1 VKYRIYAKD
10 SLSLLMVGSVFE
22 RYMRKKEEKKRE
34 REREREREA
43 KLSMWVSQ
51 PGRQAVGPSSY
62 RWK

>member
-1 VKYRIYAKD
+1 LVQYLKD
-10 SLSLLMVGSVFE
+10 TCE
-22 RYMRKKEEKKRE
+22 KKKKKKEKEK
-34 REREREREA
+34 EREREA